1 MNNVEKET
9 RDLINIFKQY
19 QEATEKNGS
28 ITAKSLNYL
37 ADYTKRKLDAI
48 DIFMSIDGELALLK
62 IFKYGYYDK
71 IIDIIIKGQGKKINK
86 LEEKYELMEI
96 LVKENRI
103 FAISFLIVEGWKINE
118 KDKSAKKL
126 LEKVVLAGNKIVLQS
141 LTNTQKNFNFALEI
155 RDNKTL
161 SQIVFK
167 ELETNVYLSNHQK
180 NKLENLLNFL
190 KVEETKS
197 LNKILEKDLTIK
209 ENKSS
214 KLKI

>member
-19 QEATEKNGS
+19 QETTEKNGS